1 MNEFQNQNTPLIVAS
16 RHGHV
21 VVMKKLLDAGA
32 KLSLVNSVSLHFVFS
47 SEQCFFVS
55 PFGQMI

>member
-21 VVMKKLLDAGA
+21 IVMKKLLDAGA
-32 KLSLVNSVSLHFVFS
+32 KLSLVNSVSLHFVTNKNKLLNTHLIF
-47 SEQCFFVS
+47 
-55 PFGQMI
+55 PF